1 MVSIAGERPV
11 VKRLYAPDGFSGCH
25 PFVHEYNDQTRSRK
39 DLHVTETQQECISQ
53 QIHLWSNMLDEAL
66 VKQEGHALT
75 KTMLTGQ
82 VQRLPPTRS
91 AHRGPS

>member
-1 MVSIAGERPV
+1 
-11 VKRLYAPDGFSGCH
+11 
-25 PFVHEYNDQTRSRK
+25 
-39 DLHVTETQQECISQ
+39 
-53 QIHLWSNMLDEAL
+53 MLDEAL